1 MEQIARVQEVLND
14 GKALVRITR
23 QSACS
28 GDCHKCS
35 GCGAVQQQMLL
46 QAENRIGAAVG
57 DRVIV
62 TAKSAPVLAAAAVL
76 YLLPMALFFL
86 GYLAGDALWQQ
97 GPIAGCALFAL
108 GIFCVIAYDRKIVK
122 KQDLTYIITGFAEF
136 NSSDSQK
143 KGDNCLD

>member
-1 MEQIARVQEVLND
+1 MEQLARVKKQNDDGTAQVL
-14 GKALVRITR
+14 VIRE
-23 QSACS
+23 SACS

-46 QAENRIGAAVG
+46 QVENRIGAAVG

-122 KQDLTYIITGFAEF
+122 KQDLTYTITGFAES
-136 NSSDSQK
+136 NISDSQK